1 MDWRVIKAHYSKA
14 VAKLKTDSVLYCPW
28 PRRLSRKADVN
39 TAPGN
44 SILPKTEVPFLP
56 HPYLPDKSW
65 YNQQDFGV
73 QRLLR
78 TLQIPMHY

>member
-14 VAKLKTDSVLYCPW
+14 VAKLKTDSVLYCPC

-39 TAPGN
+39 QGH
-44 SILPKTEVPFLP
+44 LPKIEVSLLP
-56 HPYLPDKSW
+56 HPYLPEKSW

-78 TLQIPMHY
+78 TLQIPMHC